1 MFDINSL
8 LEYWSPVVERC
19 GLVLES
25 GEIIELP
32 NTAQDQTREFSFPES
47 NFKKYPNAVA
57 TWHTHPSTN
66 PNLSVEDYLSFLKN
80 PEVFHY
86 IVGGGKVWGFYVKDK
101 RVLRYEDSDFSG
113 VPK

>member
-1 MFDINSL
+1 MFALENL

-19 GLVLES
+19 GIILDS

-32 NTAQDQTREFSFPES
+32 NTHASPTTHFSFDTS
-47 NFKKYPNAVA
+47 YFKHPNVVA
-57 TWHTHPSTN
+57 SWHTHPSTG
-66 PNLSVEDYLSFLKN
+66 PNLSVDDYLAFLGH

-86 IVGGGKVWGFYVKDK
+86 IVGGGKVWGFYIKDK